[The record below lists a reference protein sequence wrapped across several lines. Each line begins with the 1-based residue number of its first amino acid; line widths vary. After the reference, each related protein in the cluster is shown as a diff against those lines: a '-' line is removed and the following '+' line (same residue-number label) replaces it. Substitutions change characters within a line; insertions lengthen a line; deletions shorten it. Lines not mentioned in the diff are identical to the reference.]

1 MNVSEPGAA
10 SFEVISPHALGTD
23 KRTRV
28 SLYATGISASAPNL
42 YADNDVRTASGGML
56 ANVAESV
63 TVEART
69 RDGRLY
75 YLPVEFAGAV
85 EGRLPGLDQV
95 NVMLHAEL
103 RGAGLVDLTI
113 IINGQRSNTATINIR

>member
-1 MNVSEPGAA
+1 V
-10 SFEVISPHALGTD
+10 VSPHALGTD

-28 SLYATGISASAPNL
+28 SLYATGISAGAPNL
-42 YADNDVRTASGGML
+42 SADNDVRTATGATI
-56 ANVAESV
+56 ANVAESL

-69 RDGRLY
+69 TDGRLY
-75 YLPVEFAGAV
+75 YLPVEFAGAL

-95 NVMLHAEL
+95 NVLLHPEL

-113 IINGQRSNTATINIR
+113 IINGQRSNTAAINVR